1 VDTSTT
7 GDSTS
12 FSLVL
17 KSAFLTLTSFLWLKV
32 FRGGGVD
39 WFGHLKVFFSLVHR
53 VCEPLEVR
61 VSSYALFALVT
72 I

>member
-17 KSAFLTLTSFLWLKV
+17 ESAFLTLTSFLWLKV

-39 WFGHLKVFFSLVHR
+39 WFGHLKVFFFT
-53 VCEPLEVR
+53 C
-61 VSSYALFALVT
+61 T
-72 I
+72 